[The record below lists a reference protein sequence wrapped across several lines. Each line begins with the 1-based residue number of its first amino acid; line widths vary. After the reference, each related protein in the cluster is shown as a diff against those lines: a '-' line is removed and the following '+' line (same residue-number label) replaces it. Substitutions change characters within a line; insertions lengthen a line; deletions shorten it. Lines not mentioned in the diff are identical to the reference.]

1 MDSTLGV
8 CPGLGGPQSYLKRTR
23 RIAGL
28 LFPSDRTG
36 EERMLVDVRK
46 LVDRVT
52 EHVGT
57 LYVMDGTRRR
67 KAEPGEIRTKA
78 FRHTY
83 CTTRLQTLDHGQP
96 VAVWTVAKE
105 MGHESTT

>member
-1 MDSTLGV
+1 RA
-8 CPGLGGPQSYLKRTR
+8 YLQRTH

-28 LFPSDRTG
+28 VFPSDRMG

-46 LVDRVT
+46 LLDRVT
-52 EHVGT
+52 EHAGT
-57 LYVMDGTRRR
+57 LYVMAGGRRR

-83 CTTRLQTLDHGQP
+83 CTTRMQPLDLGQP

-105 MGHESTT
+105 LGHDSTDLIARVAGSLG